1 MPKGIGDA
9 IQSLQGLCLL
19 ADHKNTRGISHI
31 QVAAPAT
38 MLAFFRTS
46 DIAVNGWIDM
56 DDPNAIETIVKEVD
70 SVIDC
75 SGQLLS
81 GFDLLR
87 WILEGVAFTI
97 WSHTA
102 FYEYGAYLGNF
113 NLTRASLN
121 TSGFRVVER
130 LSAPYIEP
138 FNGPPEPASRLST
151 RLVGYF
157 FNHSTQETERV
168 KNYHTNFRIT
178 KPELEAKN
186 IICICPAGSSEDK
199 QYPLD
204 RLILLSKRLISEGW
218 VVKIILGPNE
228 IHLVQQLKQLAIGE
242 LVMPKDIHELAV
254 ELVTTQL
261 VITNDC
267 GPMHV
272 AGVLDVSLI
281 AIFGPTNPDV
291 WFTYKGLDQQII
303 KAECTDWRTQG
314 ILETPIIEW
323 PDVEEVYS
331 RTVTLLSRE
340 AN

>member
-9 IQSLQGLCLL
+9 IQSLQGICFL
-19 ADHKNTRGISHI
+19 ADHKNTKGISHI

-38 MLAFFRTS
+38 MLAFFRSS
-46 DIAVNGWIDM
+46 DVEVNRWIDM
-56 DDPNAIETIVKEVD
+56 DDPNAIETAVKEVD
-70 SVIDC
+70 SIIDC
-75 SGQLLS
+75 SGQLLA
-81 GFDLLR
+81 GIDLLR
-87 WILEGVAFTI
+87 WILEGVACTI

-102 FYEYGAYLGNF
+102 FHEYGAYLGNF

-121 TSGFRVVER
+121 TSGFFIVER

-157 FNHSTQETERV
+157 FNLSAQETE
-168 KNYHTNFRIT
+168 KNYHSNFRIT
-178 KPELEAKN
+178 KAEFEAKN
-186 IICICPAGSSEDK
+186 IICICPAGSCEDK

-204 RLILLSKRLISEGW
+204 RLILLSKRLISEGY
-218 VVKIILGPNE
+218 VVKIVLGPNE
-228 IHLVQQLKQLAIGE
+228 GHLVQQLKQLAVGE
-242 LVMPKDIHELAV
+242 IVMPTDIYELAM

-291 WFTYKGLDQQII
+291 WFTYKRPNQQMI
-303 KAECTDWRTQG
+303 KAKCTDWRTIG
-314 ILETPIIEW
+314 ILESLVVEW
-323 PDVEEVYS
+323 PEVEKVYS
-331 RTVTLLSRE
+331 KALAMLSRE
-340 AN
+340 KS

>member
-9 IQSLQGLCLL
+9 IQSLQGICFL
-19 ADHKNTRGISHI
+19 ADHKNTKGISHI

-38 MLAFFRTS
+38 MLAFFRSS
-46 DIAVNGWIDM
+46 DVEINRWIDM
-56 DDPNAIETIVKEVD
+56 DDPNAIKTAVKEVD
-70 SVIDC
+70 SIIDC
-75 SGQLLS
+75 SGQLLA
-81 GFDLLR
+81 GVDLLR
-87 WILEGVAFTI
+87 WILEGVACTV

-102 FYEYGAYLGNF
+102 FHEYGAYLGNF

-121 TSGFRVVER
+121 TSGFFIVER

-157 FNHSTQETERV
+157 FNHSTQENKRV
-168 KNYHTNFRIT
+168 KDYQSNFRIT
-178 KPELEAKN
+178 KAEFEAKN
-186 IICICPAGSSEDK
+186 TICICPGGSCEDK

-204 RLILLSKRLISEGW
+204 RLVLLSKRLISEGY

-228 IHLVQQLKQLAIGE
+228 SHLTQQLKQLAIGE

-291 WFTYKGLDQQII
+291 WFTYNGPNKQVI
-303 KAECTDWRTQG
+303 KAKCTDWRTQG
-314 ILETPIIEW
+314 VLEAPIIDW
-323 PDVEEVYS
+323 PEVEEIYV
-331 RTVTLLSRE
+331 RAVTLLTRE
-340 AN
+340 AP